1 MNNKAKILNCRID
14 LIDEQNALNEAKKA
28 LMENKNFH
36 IITINPEM
44 IMNSEKNPDFKELI
58 NNSDLNIPD
67 GVGVK
72 IALKIKSI
80 NQNQIRGVDFSRK
93 LIELASKDS
102 LRLGFLG
109 AKEEVIQKA
118 KENFLKKYPNLNFVY
133 TRNGYFK
140 NDDEII
146 NEIVEKNPQSL
157 LVGLGSPK
165 QEEIIVKLKNKL
177 KSCVLIGVGGSFDVF
192 SGLTKEAPVIY
203 RKMGIEWLYRTILQ
217 PERFKRIFPTL
228 PLFLIKCIIETTFKK
243 D

>member
-1 MNNKAKILNCRID
+1 MNNKAKILNCKID

-28 LMENKNFH
+28 LMENRNFH

-93 LIELASKDS
+93 LIELASKDN

-146 NEIVEKNPQSL
+146 NEIVEKNPQVL